1 MIPVSEMKFVLCS
14 YGSFLPT
21 YRGEIINKF
30 SLAHDPCQDIRHQR
44 SQFCCIAQVFLF
56 QNQSFY
62 YTIQIYIPISNKI
75 FNYP

>member
-30 SLAHDPCQDIRHQR
+30 SLSHDPCQDISHHNSVVLHRFFCFKINPFII
-44 SQFCCIAQVFLF
+44 QFRFIF
-56 QNQSFY
+56 Q
-62 YTIQIYIPISNKI
+62 
-75 FNYP
+75 